1 MRKILFIVMLF
12 LICAC
17 GSKQI
22 PEWKDTSARQLENY
36 KYYFLTDKEATSEPH
51 FVKAKKAIAS
61 SNDLNLLGTVYLTK
75 YALYVSIL
83 RDFDDTDFL
92 RINKLQPNAKNFSYY
107 NFIKGN
113 FHAADY
119 NLLPAH
125 YGKLLKPAQDKDL
138 ATAVREISSIDDPLS
153 RLVACGVWVKYLPY
167 DDNILQIALNTSA
180 DNGWGEPLFA
190 YLTRLQQYYLNHNET
205 AKAESIKERL
215 ELLKK

>member
-1 MRKILFIVMLF
+1 MRKLPFILILF

-36 KYYFLTDKEATSEPH
+36 KYYFLTDKESASEPH
-51 FVKAKKAIAS
+51 FDKAKKAIAR
-61 SNDLNLLGTVYLTK
+61 SNDLNLLGIVYLTK
-75 YALYVSIL
+75 YALYVSIVE
-83 RDFDDTDFL
+83 DFDDTDFL
-92 RINKLQPNAKNFSYY
+92 RINKLQHNAKNFSYY

-119 NLLPAH
+119 SLLPAH

-138 ATAVREISSIDDPLS
+138 TIAAKEISSIDDPLS

-167 DDNILQIALNTSA
+167 DDNILQIAITTSA
-180 DNGWGEPLFA
+180 DNGWGKPLLA
-190 YLTRLQQYYLNHNET
+190 YLTRLHQYYLDHHET
-205 AKAESIKERL
+205 VKAEDIKERL

>member
-83 RDFDDTDFL
+83 RDFDDTEFL

-107 NFIKGN
+107 NFIKGY

-119 NLLPAH
+119 YLLPAH
-125 YGKLLKPAQDKDL
+125 YSKLLKPAQNKDL
-138 ATAVREISSIDDPLS
+138 AAALSEISSIDDPLS

-167 DDNILQIALNTSA
+167 DENILQIGINTSS
-180 DNGWGEPLFA
+180 DNGWGRPLFA
-190 YLTRLQQYYLNHNET
+190 YLTKLQQFYIDHHET
-205 AKAESIKERL
+205 VKAESIKERL

>member
-1 MRKILFIVMLF
+1 MRKLLFIVILV

-22 PEWKDTSARQLENY
+22 PEWKNTSSRQLESY
-36 KYYFLTDKEATSEPH
+36 KYYFSTDKEGTSEPH
-51 FVKAKKAIAS
+51 FVKAKKAIAR
-61 SNDLNLLGTVYLTK
+61 SNDLNLLGTVYLTR
-75 YALYVSIL
+75 YALHVSIV
-83 RDFDDTDFL
+83 DNFDDADFL

-125 YGKLLKPAQDKDL
+125 YSRLLKPAQDKDL
-138 ATAVREISSIDDPLS
+138 AAAVREINSIDDPLS

-167 DDNILQIALNTSA
+167 DDNILQIAINTAA
-180 DNGWGEPLFA
+180 DNGWGRPLFA
-190 YLTRLQQYYLNHNET
+190 YLTRLQQYYLDHHET

>member
-1 MRKILFIVMLF
+1 MRKLPVIVILF

-17 GSKQI
+17 GSQQI
-22 PEWKDTSARQLENY
+22 PEWKNTSSKQLESY
-36 KYYFLTDKEATSEPH
+36 KYYFLTDKEGTSEPH
-51 FVKAKKAIAS
+51 FVKAKKAIAR
-61 SNDLNLLGTVYLTK
+61 SNDLNLLGTAYLTK
-75 YALYVSIL
+75 YALYVSIIE
-83 RDFDDTDFL
+83 DFDDTDFL

-119 NLLPAH
+119 HLLPAH

-138 ATAVREISSIDDPLS
+138 ATAVKEISSIDDPLS

-167 DDNILQIALNTSA
+167 DDNILQIAINTSA
-180 DNGWGEPLFA
+180 DNGWGKPLFA
-190 YLTRLQQYYLNHNET
+190 YLIRLQQYYLDHHET
-205 AKAESIKERL
+205 VKAESIKERL

>member
-1 MRKILFIVMLF
+1 MRKLPFILILF

-22 PEWKDTSARQLENY
+22 PEWKDTSARQLESY
-36 KYYFLTDKEATSEPH
+36 KYYFLTDKEGTSEPH
-51 FVKAKKAIAS
+51 FVKAKKAIAR
-61 SNDLNLLGTVYLTK
+61 SNDLNLLGIAYLTK
-75 YALYVSIL
+75 YALYVSIVE
-83 RDFDDTDFL
+83 DFDDTDFL
-92 RINKLQPNAKNFSYY
+92 RINKLQHNAKNFSYY

-119 NLLPAH
+119 YLLPAH

-138 ATAVREISSIDDPLS
+138 AAAVKEISSIDDPLS

-167 DDNILQIALNTSA
+167 DDNILQIAINTAA
-180 DNGWGEPLFA
+180 DNGWGRPLFA
-190 YLTRLQQYYLNHNET
+190 YLTRLQQYYLDHHET
-205 AKAESIKERL
+205 VKAASIKERL

>member
-1 MRKILFIVMLF
+1 MRKLPFILILF

-36 KYYFLTDKEATSEPH
+36 KYYFLTDRESASEPH
-51 FVKAKKAIAS
+51 FVKAKKAIAR
-61 SNDLNLLGTVYLTK
+61 SNDLNILGTAYLTK
-75 YALYVSIL
+75 YALYVSIIEN
-83 RDFDDTDFL
+83 FDDTDFL

-125 YGKLLKPAQDKDL
+125 YSKLLKPAQGKDL
-138 ATAVREISSIDDPLS
+138 ATAVKEISSIDDPLS

-167 DDNILQIALNTSA
+167 DDNILQIAINTAA
-180 DNGWGEPLFA
+180 DNGWGKPLFA
-190 YLTRLQQYYLNHNET
+190 YLTKLQQYYLDHHET
-205 AKAESIKERL
+205 VKAEDIKGRL

>member
-1 MRKILFIVMLF
+1 MRKIFFIVMLF

-36 KYYFLTDKEATSEPH
+36 KYYFLTDKEGTSEPH
-51 FVKAKKAIAS
+51 FVKAKKAIAR
-61 SNDLNLLGTVYLTK
+61 SNDLNLLGTVYLTR
-75 YALYVSIL
+75 YALHVSIVEN
-83 RDFDDTDFL
+83 FDDTDFL

-113 FHAADY
+113 FHTADY

-125 YGKLLKPAQDKDL
+125 YSKLLKPAQDKDL

-167 DDNILQIALNTSA
+167 DDNILQIAINTAA
-180 DNGWGEPLFA
+180 DNGWGKPLFA
-190 YLTRLQQYYLNHNET
+190 YLTRLHQYYLDHHET
-205 AKAESIKERL
+205 VKAEDIKERL